1 MNKPDT
7 DNGVEKTVP
16 EGTAPEAEAE
26 LASPRSTH
34 SVSSTPPAAAR
45 RATRIVLYYIS
56 Q

>member
-26 LASPRSTH
+26 TSKAPEAEEGT
-34 SVSSTPPAAAR
+34 SSEAEAQATPGSDA
-45 RATRIVLYYIS
+45 
-56 Q
+56 